1 MNVESLVILH
11 ESVVFVLGPEVWVLE
26 AVVRALVLAQG
37 IVAAQVMVP
46 EAHDIDAVQAMV
58 TALEV
63 HQLEEGAN
71 LRHALEVFRLLFAAA
86 EALADRHHPDAIA
99 AVPL

>member
-26 AVVRALVLAQG
+26 AVVRALVLAQ
-37 IVAAQVMVP
+37 
-46 EAHDIDAVQAMV
+46 AHDIDAVQAMV